1 MEGTILAH
9 FRILAKIGEGGM
21 GVVYR
26 AEDETLRRPV
36 ALKVLPP
43 DVIANEERRMRFLRE
58 ARAAAAIPH
67 PNIATIY
74 EIGEADGVVFIA
86 MELVEGTTLRGRI
99 GKGPLTIKDSLDIA
113 LQIAEG
119 LARAHRS
126 HIVHRDLKPENVAI
140 TPAGHVKIL
149 DFGLAKLLLENDG
162 ADGHHLTRV
171 QTISGEK
178 TEPGRIL
185 GTTSYMSP
193 EQARGQV
200 VDERS
205 DIFSLGSVLYEM
217 VTGRAAFRGRTSTD
231 ILSSIVRDQPPAP
244 AEINPSVP
252 PTLQRIIGEC
262 LEKDPNDRYQHA
274 DQLAVDLRKL
284 MRSTDSGVRPSGTAS
299 WLDSAASRDT
309 WLGRLKSRAHRR
321 VVIGILACLLL
332 AAGFSIWQ
340 VLKPAPSFDNREGI
354 IVADFENRTGR
365 PEFDT
370 PARDAFEQLLSSS
383 TFVDVIRGDRLKS
396 VLGVGIEDPLPTLD
410 RRAVDRSCAGGKC
423 AFIVGRVEPDGG
435 SARLQVDL
443 FSAGRSTPIFTH
455 STAVRSEQETLGALH
470 DVVIDLRRALG
481 EAPGAIALT
490 SAPTTRSLAA
500 FQAYAS
506 ARVEEE
512 SDRPDMAVALY
523 RRALAIDPEFVDAYS
538 GIAVQYE
545 NLGDWKAARTNAEQ
559 AFQRSARLPEH
570 RRLMARILYLDVQY
584 DFAAEIDL
592 LKSYRRLYPH
602 DDSAANFLGVLYLYV
617 LEDVASAEPHLRA
630 AFEINPNLVD
640 LNNLTVC
647 LLSQGKAN
655 EIAQVAQDYRRRK
668 GEEPTF
674 AVLMTLACRHDW
686 KAMLETLDRYEREG
700 RMSKGQMAGV
710 RGWTH
715 MRAGRLR
722 EAVALNEISRLEDIK
737 AQKTPDITTFTSA
750 WLKMRRDG
758 RRPVFSQEDVAR
770 FGNTL
775 LGLRWW
781 ALFAVEANVAEPL
794 ASLVAGFEEMEQGS
808 QSLFVREELRF
819 ARGCLA
825 FVRGNLKTA
834 RTLIEP
840 LARDSEVASRFHVLA
855 RLNEAQRM
863 WPEAAAQ
870 YEAVLHNSNLI
881 APFWPVLW
889 DLDRFRLAQVYER
902 LGDTTSA
909 RQLYERFTADWKDG
923 DPDIP
928 ELVTARQRLALL
940 DTGGTSSRLP
950 TSPR

>member
-9 FRILAKIGEGGM
+9 FRILAKLGEGGM

-26 AEDETLRRPV
+26 AEDENLRRPV

-43 DVIANEERRMRFLRE
+43 DVVGNEQRRGRFQRE
-58 ARAAAAIPH
+58 ARAAASVSH

-74 EIGEADGVVFIA
+74 EVGEADGVVFIA
-86 MELVEGTTLRGRI
+86 MELVEGTTLRRRI
-99 GKGPLTIKDSLDIA
+99 SAGPLTIKDSLHLS

-140 TPAGHVKIL
+140 TPDGHVKIL
-149 DFGLAKLLLENDG
+149 DFGLAKLLHENVG
-162 ADGHHLTRV
+162 AEEHELTRLR
-171 QTISGEK
+171 TLSDER
-178 TEPGRIL
+178 TEAGKIL

-193 EQARGQV
+193 EQARGEV
-200 VDERS
+200 VDARS
-205 DIFSLGSVLYEM
+205 DIFSLGTVLYQM
-217 VTGRAAFRGRTSTD
+217 VTGRAPFQGRTSTD
-231 ILSSIVRDQPPAP
+231 VLSSIIRDQPAPP

-252 PTLQRIIGEC
+252 PELQRIIANC
-262 LEKDPNDRYQHA
+262 LEKEPDDRYQHT
-274 DQLAVDLRKL
+274 DQLAVDLRKVS
-284 MRSTDSGVRPSGTAS
+284 RSTDSDVPAARTLSRGDSAAPRAS
-299 WLDSAASRDT
+299 WLAPLRSH
-309 WLGRLKSRAHRR
+309 GRRR
-321 VVIGILACLLL
+321 VVIGSLAVLLL
-332 AAGFSIWQ
+332 AAGFWGWQ
-340 VLKPAPSFDNREGI
+340 VLRSAPSFDPREGI

-396 VLGVGIEDPLPTLD
+396 LLGVGIEDPLPTLD

-423 AFIVGRVEPDGG
+423 AFILGRAEPDGG

-443 FSAGRSTPIFTH
+443 FRAGRSTPIFTR
-455 STAVRSEQETLGALH
+455 STAVRSEQETLSALH

-490 SAPTTRSLAA
+490 SAPTTRSLPA

-506 ARVEEE
+506 AQVEEGRG
-512 SDRPDMAVALY
+512 RPDMAVALY

-538 GIAVQYE
+538 GIAVQYQ

-559 AFQRSARLPEH
+559 AYQRSARLPEH
-570 RRLMARILYLDVQY
+570 RRLMAQIVYLDVQY

-592 LKSYRRLYPH
+592 LKSYRRLYPY
-602 DDSAANFLGVLYLYV
+602 DDSAANFLGALYLFF
-617 LEDVASAEPHLRA
+617 LEDAASAEPHLRA
-630 AFEINPNLVD
+630 AFEINPDLVD
-640 LNNLTVC
+640 ISNLTVC
-647 LLSQGKAN
+647 LFSQGKAN
-655 EIAQVAQDYRRRK
+655 EIAQMVQDYRRRK

-674 AVLMTLACRHDW
+674 AVLMTLACRRDW
-686 KAMLETLDRYEREG
+686 KALLDTLDRYEQEG
-700 RMSKGQMAGV
+700 RMSKGEVAGA
-710 RGWTH
+710 RGWAH

-722 EAVALNEISRLEDIK
+722 EAQALNEISRLEDLK

-758 RRPVFSQEDVAR
+758 RRPVFSQEDAAR
-770 FGNTL
+770 FGNSL

-781 ALFAVEANVAEPL
+781 AVFAVEANVAEPL
-794 ASLVAGFEEMEQGS
+794 ASLVAKFEEMEQGS
-808 QSLFVREELRF
+808 QSLFVREELQF

-825 FVRGNLKTA
+825 FVRGDLRTA

-840 LARDSEVASRFHVLA
+840 LARNSEVANRFHVLA
-855 RLNEAQRM
+855 RLNEAQGM

-870 YEAVLHNSNLI
+870 YRGCPEQFESHCGLLARPLG
-881 APFWPVLW
+881 FGPVSSGAGV
-889 DLDRFRLAQVYER
+889 R
-902 LGDTTSA
+902 TT
-909 RQLYERFTADWKDG
+909 RQQQKCTT
-923 DPDIP
+923 
-928 ELVTARQRLALL
+928 VV
-940 DTGGTSSRLP
+940 
-950 TSPR
+950 